1 MLGFPVDRAR
11 GGPSS
16 GFSRLTVD
24 DFHARTYFLCETGL
38 EYMPSPPSPGHSAPP
53 APLLGDLLSCHHP
66 APDASLTSL
75 SSTLAG
81 PSRLPK
87 ALLLPHHTP
96 AYFPAALSWGAHGP
110 MREGCTHLCV
120 DPEAPCQAAGSS
132 GPGTWPPH
140 PPLLVGISGT
150 LSERPC
156 ERGRNLEFVLES
168 YKRTT
173 F

>member
-1 MLGFPVDRAR
+1 MTFTP
-11 GGPSS
+11 GPTSCVRQDSNTCPRLLPLVTSS
-16 GFSRLTVD
+16 CR
-24 DFHARTYFLCETGL
+24 
-38 EYMPSPPSPGHSAPP
+38 P
-53 APLLGDLLSCHHP
+53 P

-156 ERGRNLEFVLES
+156 ERGRNLGFVSES
-168 YKRTT
+168 YERTT
-173 F
+173 FLKNFKKKGSSELEKNFH